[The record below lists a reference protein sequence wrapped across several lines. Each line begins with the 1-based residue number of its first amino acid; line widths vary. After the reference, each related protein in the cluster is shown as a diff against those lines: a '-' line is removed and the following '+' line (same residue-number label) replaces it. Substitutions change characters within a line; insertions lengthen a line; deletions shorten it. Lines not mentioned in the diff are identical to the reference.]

1 MRAPD
6 CRKDPLVELE
16 LASHGRGEGA
26 APVVSPRWWSVDW
39 MLLKVARVDWMLLKV
54 AKKCWIGKL

>member
-6 CRKDPLVELE
+6 CGEDALVELE

-26 APVVSPRWWSVDW
+26 APMVSPRWWSVDW
-39 MLLKVARVDWMLLKV
+39 MLLKVAR
-54 AKKCWIGKL
+54 KCRIGKS